1 MFYSLLESAIADHV
15 PTVTIRRKCPPWFD
29 RAVRAALRLKEAA
42 HRRMRR
48 NPSTDTK
55 ADFSEQRKVFK
66 KIASSKY
73 YEYLKKLA
81 DDLKTNPKRFWTFLK
96 SVGKHSSAVSQLRDD
111 AGNLLSDDTE
121 KAELLNKTFASKF
134 VNSAV
139 NALPRV
145 PAYPLDTLP
154 RLSVSESAVRSAL
167 LQLNQTKACG
177 PDNFSA
183 KIILECADQLVSP
196 LTKIFAKS
204 VETGLFPN
212 LWKEANIIPVLKKGD
227 RRNPAN
233 YRSISL
239 ISLFG
244 KVLEKIVHDQLYTHV
259 SSALCPEQHGFVPNK
274 SCVSNLAVYLCS
286 AWEAMQEGYQ
296 TDTIYTDF
304 SSAFQSVN
312 HVLLAHKLENS
323 YHLRDTALQWFV
335 SYLSGRRQRVV
346 VNGKTSQWTAVT
358 SGVPEGSLLAPLAF
372 ALYINDLPQNLSSD
386 CLLYAD
392 DQKLY
397 RKIKTPSDARLLQE
411 DLDRLQEWCITWGLT
426 LNPSKCKAFTMTLR
440 RKPVQTTYK
449 IGTSALESVTSIRD
463 LGITIDSKLT
473 FSDHLNKTVSQANR
487 ALGLLIRSFQTGS
500 KGAKFETKSL
510 LTAYYANVRSI
521 LEYGTVVWAGAAKS
535 HTVRVDRVQ
544 HKFLMWLNSH
554 CNIPCQ
560 SLSYSALSHHFG
572 VPFLSSRRVQHDL
585 LFLKGLFT
593 GKINSAEL
601 LGKFPLHVPSR
612 STRTIPLFA
621 ESRARITTVQ
631 SGLVCRVAR
640 NVNAMLGKT
649 SCDFF
654 TISFITYKH
663 HVIKYI
669 SDIPPLPGHS

>member
-1 MFYSLLESAIADHV
+1 MDWD
-15 PTVTIRRKCPPWFD
+15 KG
-29 RAVRAALRLKEAA
+29 
-42 HRRMRR
+42 
-48 NPSTDTK
+48 NPID
-55 ADFSEQRKVFK
+55 
-66 KIASSKY
+66 Y
-73 YEYLKKLA
+73 
-81 DDLKTNPKRFWTFLK
+81 N
-96 SVGKHSSAVSQLRDD
+96 
-111 AGNLLSDDTE
+111 
-121 KAELLNKTFASKF
+121 
-134 VNSAV
+134 
-139 NALPRV
+139 
-145 PAYPLDTLP
+145 
-154 RLSVSESAVRSAL
+154 
-167 LQLNQTKACG
+167 
-177 PDNFSA
+177 
-183 KIILECADQLVSP
+183 
-196 LTKIFAKS
+196 
-204 VETGLFPN
+204 
-212 LWKEANIIPVLKKGD
+212 
-227 RRNPAN
+227 
-233 YRSISL
+233 
-239 ISLFG
+239 
-244 KVLEKIVHDQLYTHV
+244 
-259 SSALCPEQHGFVPNK
+259 
-274 SCVSNLAVYLCS
+274 
-286 AWEAMQEGYQ
+286 
-296 TDTIYTDF
+296 
-304 SSAFQSVN
+304 
-312 HVLLAHKLENS
+312 
-323 YHLRDTALQWFV
+323 
-335 SYLSGRRQRVV
+335 
-346 VNGKTSQWTAVT
+346 
-358 SGVPEGSLLAPLAF
+358 
-372 ALYINDLPQNLSSD
+372 
-386 CLLYAD
+386 
-392 DQKLY
+392 
-397 RKIKTPSDARLLQE
+397 TPSDARLLQE

-593 GKINSAEL
+593 GKINCAEL
-601 LGKFPLHVPSR
+601 LGNFPLHVPSR

-640 NVNAMLGKT
+640 NINAMLGKT
-649 SCDFF
+649 RCDFF